1 MEERP
6 HKLANRLEQA
16 MCVLDQL
23 AGSKVDGSIV
33 QALRQLVNDGA
44 PVL

>member
-1 MEERP
+1 MNSQNEDLDGDAE
-6 HKLANRLEQA
+6 A
-16 MCVLDQL
+16 MDELDQL

-33 QALRQLVNDGA
+33 LALRQLVNDGV

>member
-1 MEERP
+1 M
-6 HKLANRLEQA
+6 A
-16 MCVLDQL
+16 VLDQL

-33 QALRQLVNDGA
+33 QTLRQLVNDGV